1 MSWNY
6 RVLAWEQEDE
16 EPYFEIGSV
25 SYDKHGNPVVYS
37 EYGNI
42 AGGDTIDE
50 LQVELNQMNQALNK
64 PILWAGDKFP
74 EEYKG

>member
-16 EPYFEIGSV
+16 EPFLQIHSV
-25 SYDKHGNPVVYS
+25 YYHKNGKPKVYS
-37 EYGNI
+37 DRGEY
-42 AGGDTIDE
+42 AGGYTIAELSQE
-50 LQVELNQMNQALNK
+50 LQMMDEALDK

-74 EEYKG
+74 EEYEG